1 MEVSKAYHE
10 FLREENH
17 ILRNAVVTLRAQ
29 IKAVEAELDR
39 LRYIDDMEN
48 NRDKVE
54 EWEDLPF

>member
-1 MEVSKAYHE
+1 MQISQAYHE

-17 ILRNAVVTLRAQ
+17 ILRNAVVSLRAQ
-29 IKAVEAELDR
+29 IKQVEAELDR

-54 EWEDLPF
+54 EWEDIPF